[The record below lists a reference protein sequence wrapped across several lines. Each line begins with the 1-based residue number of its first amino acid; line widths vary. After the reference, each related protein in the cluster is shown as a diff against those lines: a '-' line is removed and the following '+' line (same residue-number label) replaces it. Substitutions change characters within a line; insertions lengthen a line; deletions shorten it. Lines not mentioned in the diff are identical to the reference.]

1 MYLQMLG
8 LGGHTFDC
16 FPTEEALEQAVIIH
30 LHNIIRHVIHK
41 TLFPHLLLC
50 LGSWVLGLGMMMM
63 IIKIRMMMMMMMMMI
78 IMGT

>member
-8 LGGHTFDC
+8 LGGHTFEC

-63 IIKIRMMMMMMMMMI
+63 MMMNIKIRMMMMMI